1 MSEAIK
7 SIQHRVAHKDN
18 YPTTGDQPPDYL
30 TTANVMYIVS
40 RVVAEL
46 EGRIAALES
55 NAGVSPPPA
64 PAAEPPPGPG
74 RYPDRD
80 RDAYAP
86 GGRFGPPK
94 MGGRRTRRRHY

>member
-1 MSEAIK
+1 M
-7 SIQHRVAHKDN
+7 DN
-18 YPTTGDQPPDYL
+18 YPTTGDQPPPYL
-30 TTANVMYIVS
+30 VTAHVMYIVS

-55 NAGVSPPPA
+55 NAGVSPPAP

-80 RDAYAP
+80 AYAP

-94 MGGRRTRRRHY
+94 AGRRTRRRHS